1 MAVSNYTLGLIF
13 ICIVTVIWT
22 AASFLTQYI
31 YSDLDFQSPFVLTYL
46 SSSLFSLYL
55 PLHWCTKRWF
65 NQENWDKLPINEADS
80 VNNAAIDNNETA
92 LLNINI
98 KSDSI
103 ETSDSKE
110 SILQRYF
117 PSLMYYLQP
126 IKSDYSR
133 NDLISVALILS
144 PLWMLANCLYNYS
157 LLYTSIG
164 SSTIISNLSG
174 VFTLFFSYISG
185 VEEFS
190 RGKLFGLL
198 ICFLG
203 VILVSIHDNKTP
215 NHTENSESFIGDM
228 LAIVGAM
235 GYGLYTT
242 VIKLKIGND
251 SKISMQ
257 LIFGY
262 LGIVTSI
269 VFSLPIIFLLA
280 FRLDHIYSLTGTIF
294 GYILLECIF
303 DGVIADYLWARSV
316 LLTTPTVATVG
327 LSLTIPLAIV
337 SDVIIGYNGDINAL
351 TLLGASLVTIG
362 FVVINL
368 KV

>member
-1 MAVSNYTLGLIF
+1 MAISNYSLGLVF

-22 AASFLTQYI
+22 GASFLTQYI

-55 PLHWCTKRWF
+55 PIYWCTKRWF
-65 NQENWDKLPINEADS
+65 NQENWNKLEINETDNVS
-80 VNNAAIDNNETA
+80 SPTIENNETA
-92 LLNINI
+92 LLNMNI

-103 ETSDSKE
+103 ETNDIKE

-126 IKSDYSR
+126 IKSDYNH
-133 NDLISVALILS
+133 NDLIYVALILS

-190 RGKLFGLL
+190 REKLFGLL
-198 ICFLG
+198 ICFIG
-203 VILVSIHDNKTP
+203 VILVSIHDNK
-215 NHTENSESFIGDM
+215 NSNDSNSESFIGDM
-228 LAIVGAM
+228 LAIIGAM

-251 SKISMQ
+251 HNINMQ

-262 LGIVTSI
+262 LGVVTSVI
-269 VFSLPIIFLLA
+269 FFFPIIILVALK
-280 FRLDHIYSLTGTIF
+280 LDHIYSLTGTIF
-294 GYILLECIF
+294 GYILLESIF
-303 DGVIADYLWARSV
+303 DNVISDYLWARSV

-327 LSLTIPLAIV
+327 LSLTIPLAILA
-337 SDVIIGYNGDINAL
+337 DVIIGYDGDINTF
-351 TLLGASLVTIG
+351 TLLGAGLVLIG
-362 FVVINL
+362 FIVINL
-368 KV
+368 KF